1 MHLLA
6 KKKALDSIICTP
18 WSFHWILCIYET
30 GYCTRRTGIIHVFLL
45 RNYYTIA
52 GSKWISIQNAWLT
65 NIPFPSIL
73 PNTSGDN
80 FRSSWNIVSNLKPS
94 QQQSSNDAASISFFS
109 DFFPCVDTTQLRKY
123 YLISKIK

>member
-1 MHLLA
+1 VL
-6 KKKALDSIICTP
+6 
-18 WSFHWILCIYET
+18 
-30 GYCTRRTGIIHVFLL
+30 LL
-45 RNYYTIA
+45 RNHYNCRNKMNLHSECLINKH
-52 GSKWISIQNAWLT
+52 SISIN
-65 NIPFPSIL
+65 L

-109 DFFPCVDTTQLRKY
+109 DFFPCVDTAQLCKY